1 MLFDKYNTILFDADG
16 TLFDYDK
23 AEETALKNACLQYGI
38 TYSPDRRSIYRDI
51 NSKKW
56 AEFDKGIITKMHLQ
70 SSRFED
76 FFFEIGVVNINAE
89 EFNACY
95 LDYLA
100 DGSQL
105 IDGAEAVCRK
115 LSENKQLA
123 IITNGIERTQLRR
136 INKSTIKPYISDIF
150 VSEKF
155 GFAKPACEYFDYVFE
170 RLNIKD
176 KNSVLI
182 VGDSLLSDIKGGL
195 NYGVDTCWYNPS
207 GLTNSK
213 EITPTY
219 DIESLLEL
227 MEK

>member
-1 MLFDKYNTILFDADG
+1 MILDKYKTILFDADG

-23 AEETALKNACLQYGI
+23 AEKTALKNACLKYGVD
-38 TYSPDRRSIYRDI
+38 YSTTRRNIYRGI
-51 NSKKW
+51 NGRKW
-56 AEFDKGIITKMHLQ
+56 AEFDKGVITKKLLQ
-70 SSRFED
+70 ISRFED
-76 FFFEIGVVNINAE
+76 FFSEIGIADINAE

-95 LDYLA
+95 LDFLA

-105 IDGAEAVCRK
+105 INGAETLCRK
-115 LSENKQLA
+115 LSIHKTLA

-150 VSEKF
+150 VSEKI
-155 GFAKPACEYFDYVFE
+155 GYAKPACEYFDYVFKN
-170 RLNIKD
+170 LNIND

-195 NYGVDTCWYNPS
+195 NYGVDTCWYNPN
-207 GLTNSK
+207 GLTNST

-219 DIESLLEL
+219 EIKTL
-227 MEK
+227 MELDEF